1 MSPKKCA
8 FVSVSLF
15 VLLLVAV
22 LDVQSAQAQATFS
35 VAGAASTMTKI
46 GYAELAG
53 PVTFTVV
60 SGTTAAGT
68 IEFFLP
74 NVTLTATSGITVT
87 GSGGLTTASLGAV
100 VPEGGVIDISIP
112 SGATAGSSVTLSGV
126 RVSAVGATFDT
137 LTAAISSTNNS
148 VFAGQN
154 RIAIATGFA
163 DGMTLKVTGDATV
176 SVVNNTIVSGPGNFQ
191 VTEGWVHSFSSAVG
205 VAGQTAK
212 TQIIMQV
219 IGLPDNVSL
228 TFPGVISSDNGDSAT
243 LVTKSGGDETLTNQS
258 TTNRVVY
265 IFNDSLT
272 SANLLDSFTITPAVG
287 LTGSAG
293 TGTAFIQVAMGP
305 IGAAVPNTQYPS
317 TDVPR
322 FSEVFLPPVS
332 TVPSVVTTLFHPVPL
347 ALSNESWS
355 ISNTT
360 TGGAVITARARL
372 EDGTLSTG
380 VANEVTINVPSHQTT
395 TVSLKDIFGSN
406 AAPSG
411 VAAVEFS
418 SVNNGV
424 VANGIGSSA
433 NNRLSLVSPTEQV
446 ITYLPFDRTTS
457 TDVPTLTVENT
468 SENDIPA
475 QITLRSSS
483 GASIVTVSR
492 TVKTRGAVRESFSS
506 LFSGASIPSDG
517 YVIVRGVT
525 GTLRSVLL
533 NHPSAT
539 VEAVP
544 SLTGTPNS
552 SIVSPFFVFGGGF
565 NTVVTLINASD
576 SLPVRVSVMPYS
588 PAGVALAS
596 QPFIQTITA
605 TQRQNFDFAA
615 LFGQGQVASGYF
627 SLTLE
632 SSVPNPFATPA
643 TIYGIERISIG
654 GASTV
659 VPLVSDAGSRFFL
672 TPVTENADA
681 YTGISVVNSSAVPV
695 SVTFEAFSAAGA
707 SLGTNTINISNGVAT
722 IQLLRELIPQFI
734 NQDGGTVK
742 ITTTGNVRVLG
753 FRGTLYGAPFAELLF
768 LRGETTP

>member
-1 MSPKKCA
+1 MRSRKFA
-8 FVSVSLF
+8 FASVSLF
-15 VLLLVAV
+15 LLLLVAV

-74 NVTLTATSGITVT
+74 NVTLTATSGIAVV
-87 GSGGLTTASLGAV
+87 GSGGLVTASLGGV

-112 SGATAGSSVTLSGV
+112 AGATAGSSVTLSGV

-148 VFAGQN
+148 IFAGQN
-154 RIAIATGFA
+154 RIAIATGLA
-163 DGMTLKVTGDATV
+163 DGMTLKVTGDATI

-191 VTEGWVHSFSSAVG
+191 VTEGWVHSFSSSVG

-228 TFPGVISSDNGDSAT
+228 TFPGVISSDNGDSAN
-243 LVTKSGGDETLTNQS
+243 LVTTSGGDETLTNQS

-265 IFNDSLT
+265 LFNDSLT
-272 SANLLDSFTITPAVG
+272 SANLLDSFTIAPAVSI
-287 LTGSAG
+287 TGSAG
-293 TGTAFIQVAMGP
+293 TGTAFLQVAMGP
-305 IGAAVPNTQYPS
+305 IGAAVPNTQFPS

-332 TVPSVVTTLFHPVPL
+332 TVPSVVTTLFHPVPA
-347 ALSNESWS
+347 ALSTESWA

-424 VANGIGSSA
+424 VANGIGSSG
-433 NNRLSLVSPTEQV
+433 NNRLSLASPNQQV
-446 ITYLPFDRTTS
+446 ITYLPFDRTTG
-457 TDVPTLTVENT
+457 TDVPALTVENT
-468 SENDIPA
+468 SESDIPA

-492 TVKTRGAVRESFSS
+492 TVKTHGAVRESFSS
-506 LFSGASIPSDG
+506 LFSGASIPLDG

-533 NHPSAT
+533 NHPSGT

-544 SLTGTPNS
+544 SLTGTQNS

-632 SSVPNPFATPA
+632 SSLPNPFATPA
-643 TIYGIERISIG
+643 TIYGIERISTG
-654 GASTV
+654 VASTV
-659 VPLVSDAGSRFFL
+659 VPLVSDAGPRFFL
-672 TPVTENADA
+672 TPVTENTAA
-681 YTGISVVNSSAVPV
+681 YTGISVVNSTAAPV
-695 SVTFEAFSAAGA
+695 SVTFEAFSADGA
-707 SLGTNTINISNGVAT
+707 SLGTNTINIPNGAAN

-734 NQDGGTVK
+734 NLDGGTVK
-742 ITTTGNVRVLG
+742 ISASGNVRVLG
-753 FRGTLYGAPFAELLF
+753 FRGAFSGSELLF